1 MIVFKAFL
9 NVLNKN
15 KSPIIL
21 FTIILVIFGTLN
33 YNNNETSL
41 DFTNAKPDT
50 YIINEDEDTGITKDF
65 IKYIESK
72 TVLMDKYS
80 IDEIDDAL
88 FYRDINYIIYIKKGF
103 REDILNNKTP
113 KIEIKSTGDYQ
124 ASLADM
130 IVKKYLSVLNVYKGY
145 SLSEEEIIDKVNEAL
160 AEEVSV
166 EVTSKLDT
174 YSLSKI
180 TSYFNF
186 MNYSLLAGLVFVI
199 SIILNSFKNKNINKR
214 TVISSMNYKVFNRYL
229 TLSNLLLALVLWVLY
244 IILSFLLLGDVMFSM
259 HALVCIV
266 NSFIFMIVALVV
278 AVLIGNVVNNKNAI
292 NGIVNVIA
300 LGSSFLCGAFV
311 PVEFMPESVV
321 KLSKILPSYYYINS
335 NEIVKTL
342 EEVNLN
348 TLEPVIK
355 NMVIMVIFIIGFII
369 INNIVTKR
377 KRKYA

>member
-1 MIVFKAFL
+1 
-9 NVLNKN
+9 
-15 KSPIIL
+15 
-21 FTIILVIFGTLN
+21 
-33 YNNNETSL
+33 
-41 DFTNAKPDT
+41 
-50 YIINEDEDTGITKDF
+50 
-65 IKYIESK
+65 
-72 TVLMDKYS
+72 
-80 IDEIDDAL
+80 
-88 FYRDINYIIYIKKGF
+88 
-103 REDILNNKTP
+103 
-113 KIEIKSTGDYQ
+113 
-124 ASLADM
+124 
-130 IVKKYLSVLNVYKGY
+130 
-145 SLSEEEIIDKVNEAL
+145 
-160 AEEVSV
+160 
-166 EVTSKLDT
+166 
-174 YSLSKI
+174 
-180 TSYFNF
+180 
-186 MNYSLLAGLVFVI
+186 
-199 SIILNSFKNKNINKR
+199 
-214 TVISSMNYKVFNRYL
+214 
-229 TLSNLLLALVLWVLY
+229 
-244 IILSFLLLGDVMFSM
+244 MFSM